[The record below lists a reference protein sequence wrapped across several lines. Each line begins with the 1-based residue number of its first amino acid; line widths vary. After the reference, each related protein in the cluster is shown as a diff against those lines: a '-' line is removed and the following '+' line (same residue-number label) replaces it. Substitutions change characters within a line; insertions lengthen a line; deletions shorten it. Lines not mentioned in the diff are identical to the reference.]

1 MGSAGNLP
9 CSIEDVINLV
19 GIKVV
24 RNTGTQLHCKC
35 PFCDD
40 KKAHLNVK
48 ISKNVFR
55 CNRCGRGGGVLH
67 LYSLMHDVTMNTAY
81 DELCRIFNSGDDST
95 QEAFPKRIAEVVAPE
110 LPIASIEVRDNTY
123 SNLLSLLSLGAAHRE
138 SLLLRGLS
146 NDDINRLGY
155 KTTPAV
161 RAPKIVTQLLER
173 GCELQGVPGFY
184 CDRDT
189 SRWKLDIRGSGIM
202 LPDRNS
208 RGQIEAIQIRLDK
221 VHKSKFNNLTS
232 VDRYCGTSATCC
244 PHFVGVTQETDAVY
258 LTEGVMK
265 SDIAYCLSCEL
276 GCPRAFVGL
285 TGVGNINQFQRA
297 LTELHEL
304 GIYRIKVAFDMDA
317 TVNENVRAARN
328 RVLETGCDAGFD
340 MTPVAWDP
348 RSKGIDDLL
357 LMIKKNRLN
366 KKSMEEQYVD

>member
-1 MGSAGNLP
+1 MGLSSNMP
-9 CSIEDVINLV
+9 CTIEDVVNLV

-35 PFCDD
+35 PFCDA

-67 LYSLMHDVTMNTAY
+67 LYALMHDVSMNTAY
-81 DELCRIFNSGDDST
+81 DELCRIFNYGEESSR
-95 QEAFPKRIAEVVAPE
+95 EVRPKQAPVIVKPE
-110 LPIASIEVRDNTY
+110 LPLASTEVRDNTY
-123 SNLLSLLSLGAAHRE
+123 RNLLSLLSLGAAHRE

-146 NDDINRLGY
+146 SEDINRLGY

-184 CDRDT
+184 CDSD
-189 SRWKLDIRGSGIM
+189 SGRWKLDIRGSGIM

-208 RGQIEAIQIRLDK
+208 QGQIEAIQIRLDK

-232 VDRYCGTSATCC
+232 VDRYYGTSATCC
-244 PHFVGVTQETDAVY
+244 PHFVGITEDTDTVF

-265 SDIAYCLSCEL
+265 SDIAYCLSRGL
-276 GCPRAFVGL
+276 GCPRAFVGV
-285 TGVGNINQFQRA
+285 TGVGNTNQYLRA
-297 LTELHEL
+297 LQELQEL
-304 GIYRIKVAFDMDA
+304 GIWKIKVAFDMDA
-317 TVNENVRAARN
+317 IVNENVRAARN

-340 MTPVAWDP
+340 MTPLAWDP
-348 RSKGIDDLL
+348 QHKGIDDLL
-357 LMIKKNRLN
+357 FAAKKNRM
-366 KKSMEEQYVD
+366 K

>member
-1 MGSAGNLP
+1 M
-9 CSIEDVINLV
+9 
-19 GIKVV
+19 
-24 RNTGTQLHCKC
+24 
-35 PFCDD
+35 
-40 KKAHLNVK
+40 
-48 ISKNVFR
+48 
-55 CNRCGRGGGVLH
+55 
-67 LYSLMHDVTMNTAY
+67 
-81 DELCRIFNSGDDST
+81 
-95 QEAFPKRIAEVVAPE
+95 
-110 LPIASIEVRDNTY
+110 PIASIEVRDNTY

-138 SLLLRGLS
+138 SLLLRRLS
-146 NDDINRLGY
+146 NVDINRLGY
-155 KTTPAV
+155 KTAPAV

-304 GIYRIKVAFDMDA
+304 GIYRIKVAFDINSIHWCLCSCPPC
-317 TVNENVRAARN
+317 TE
-328 RVLETGCDAGFD
+328 
-340 MTPVAWDP
+340 
-348 RSKGIDDLL
+348 
-357 LMIKKNRLN
+357 
-366 KKSMEEQYVD
+366 